1 MADSQD
7 EDAPGE
13 ERTVF
18 IPASGS
24 ATAPPLA
31 GPEPAEAPPADP
43 VDSWGGTVPPA
54 PQAPTAAPEPPA
66 WTPPPAPP
74 PRAAGR
80 IAVGS
85 LLNNIYE
92 VRRFIARGG
101 MGEVYEG
108 VNTHT
113 DERVAIKVMLSHLAD
128 DPNVQAMFRREART
142 LTRLSHPALVQYR
155 VLAQEPSLHA
165 FYIVTE
171 YIDGSQLAEVIGQI
185 IPTAEELEQLTRRL
199 AAGLAAAHELGAIH
213 RDMSPDNVLLPEG
226 RLSQAKIIDFGIAK
240 DLDPSNKTIVGDGFA
255 GKLGFVAPEQFG
267 DYDRE
272 VGPWTDVYSLALVI
286 LSVAAG
292 KTIDMGATL
301 VDAIDK
307 RRAGPDLAAIP
318 DRLRPVLAK
327 MLAPN
332 PADRY
337 RSMAEVIEALDG
349 QAPGSGAAQS
359 ASTRSSPPPAAGR
372 PTKPASKPAGKGPP
386 LGLILGGAGLAAVLV
401 AVVVGVILMTSN
413 KTEEAPPPVVADA
426 SQRGSEQVRRAV
438 EAALP
443 GVSCT
448 WIDVD
453 QVSDGPGGVSLRL
466 SGVAGQPSQAQ
477 QALTKAAEATG
488 QRIDLVDAS
497 NVFPV
502 GPQTCAPLDTFRALR
517 RPTSELGRDFVSEQA
532 NWEMQDVNEPCP
544 PSPNAKAVVNIK
556 VPAGADFSLVGMEGT
571 GQLQQLFK
579 DRAAIE
585 AFAKDFPAF
594 MTPTGADQYRSTV
607 CNNRTGLV
615 GQLLVTGQKP
625 FDLDLPDAQTSSEGR
640 LVDPAWLQRF
650 AEQAR
655 SRGWKTEMVWYR
667 VVNDTPG

>member
-1 MADSQD
+1 MGDSAD

-18 IPASGS
+18 IPATGPAS
-24 ATAPPLA
+24 TAP
-31 GPEPAEAPPADP
+31 EPVEPPAADP
-43 VDSWGGTVPPA
+43 ADSWAKTVPPA
-54 PQAPTAAPEPPA
+54 PPAPAFAPEPPA
-66 WTPPPAPP
+66 WTPPPP

-185 IPTAEELEQLTRRL
+185 TPTAEELEQLTRRL

-307 RRAGPDLAAIP
+307 RRSGPDLAAIP

-332 PADRY
+332 PAERY
-337 RSMAEVIEALDG
+337 RSMAEVLEALDG
-349 QAPGSGAAQS
+349 QVPGSGAAQP
-359 ASTRSSPPPAAGR
+359 ASTRSSPPPAGR
-372 PTKPASKPAGKGPP
+372 SAKPGSKPPGKGPP
-386 LGLILGGAGLAAVLV
+386 LGLILGGAGLAVVLV

-413 KTEEAPPPVVADA
+413 KTSQAPPPVVADA

-443 GVSCT
+443 GVACT

-453 QVSDGPGGVSLRL
+453 QVSDGPAGVSLRL

-532 NWEMQDVNEPCP
+532 NWEMQDVNDPCP
-544 PSPNAKAVVNIK
+544 GSPNAKAVVNIK
-556 VPAGADFSLVGMEGT
+556 VPAGSDFSLVGMEGT

-579 DRAAIE
+579 DRAATE

-625 FDLDLPDAQTSSEGR
+625 FDLALPDAQTTNEGK
-640 LVDPAWLQRF
+640 LVDAAWLQRF
-650 AEQAR
+650 SDTAR
-655 SRGWKTEMVWYR
+655 ARGWKTEMVWYR